1 MRWFYDVKKRKTI
14 IGFFVFSFFVI
25 TILFFSNFN
34 NSGNELKVAAD
45 STAKEKNAPESTI
58 DSEVPEITT
67 PITTMPMAI
76 ATLTPTAAPTLAP
89 TITITATTNNPTA
102 TTTTVSNTTTEIPIE
117 MPKAALTPT
126 ITVPTITPTVKPL
139 PTPTPTVTLKATP
152 KKTMEVKTKAP
163 AKPPAKPVVEPTK
176 AEPKIELRY
185 KNGKANSDTDAIY
198 PMFMVINS
206 GNQNIK
212 LSDIKIRYYYTKD
225 KSQAETFWCDS
236 FTNGSTNVIG
246 HFVTLNN
253 KKNNA
258 DSYLEISFSEA
269 AGEVRAGSSVELSV
283 GFAKND
289 WSQYN
294 QKNDY
299 SYSSSRSF
307 ILWNRVTLYLNG
319 KLLFGAEP

>member
-14 IGFFVFSFFVI
+14 IGFFVFSLFVVI
-25 TILFFSNFN
+25 ILFFSNFYN
-34 NSGNELKVAAD
+34 RGNELKVAAD
-45 STAKEKNAPESTI
+45 STVKVTNAPGSTI
-58 DSEVPEITT
+58 ESE
-67 PITTMPMAI
+67 ITTMPMAL
-76 ATLTPTAAPTLAP
+76 ATITPTAALTLSP
-89 TITITATTNNPTA
+89 TITTTATINIPTA
-102 TTTTVSNTTTEIPIE
+102 TTTMATNTTTAIPIE
-117 MPKAALTPT
+117 TPTATTTPT
-126 ITVPTITPTVKPL
+126 IAVPTITPTVKPL

-152 KKTMEVKTKAP
+152 KKTEEIKTKAP
-163 AKPPAKPVVEPTK
+163 VKPPEKPSVKPVVEPTK
-176 AEPKIELRY
+176 AEPNIELRY
-185 KNGKANSDTDAIY
+185 KNGKANTDTDAIY
-198 PMFMVINS
+198 PMFMVINN

-225 KSQAETFWCDS
+225 KSQSETFWCDS

-319 KLLFGAEP
+319 KLVFGTEP